1 MKRRKYSDYD
11 AFDEYGI
18 LKDQRSV
25 RVPMFCMDAAQTAV
39 RQHFAQVHDGT
50 GDNALGMHR
59 PGFRVSGDP
68 PSDELKLAREDYLHD
83 LTTAWR
89 RGVRKEVAVP
99 GAPSTSS
106 NQMPAS
112 DVDDVYRLYL
122 EEVSQA

>member
-1 MKRRKYSDYD
+1 V
-11 AFDEYGI
+11 
-18 LKDQRSV
+18 QRV
-25 RVPMFCMDAAQTAV
+25 KVPMFCMDAAQTAV